1 MIKVIRT
8 KDLHYFIH
16 DSKFNTEINV
26 IDLGL
31 NNGSFSNELFYF
43 FKKKINVYGVEANK
57 SVINKNSNFTID
69 NLLISNNSGI
79 IEKLYIDDEDSG
91 SSSAVFKK
99 NNKNYKEVN
108 TISLYDYFQKYNLHK
123 KKVYIL
129 KIDIEGKEFDILND
143 KMINFLSKNVLQ
155 LCVEFHDFLVD
166 DNRYDK
172 NIKLIFRNFRKN
184 NFYKVN
190 FSLNNGSVLFLNK
203 RFFNLNLILKSK
215 IYFYKYYFG
224 IVRLTKRILPV

>member
-123 KKVYIL
+123 KK
-129 KIDIEGKEFDILND
+129 F
-143 KMINFLSKNVLQ
+143 
-155 LCVEFHDFLVD
+155 
-166 DNRYDK
+166 
-172 NIKLIFRNFRKN
+172 IF
-184 NFYKVN
+184 
-190 FSLNNGSVLFLNK
+190 
-203 RFFNLNLILKSK
+203 
-215 IYFYKYYFG
+215 
-224 IVRLTKRILPV
+224 